1 MQTDPTFGPEFI
13 VYETEPGTGYIVSG
27 SYTGTIPTTASK
39 FAIGATVTDRST
51 GIVYRNSGTVAS
63 PSWQNTDSIS
73 SSEIADGTVTRADMS
88 ASAGLTSIQTKL
100 GDIATTGTFDTY
112 VRVSKTGTISAITMM
127 LDSNLSTSDTN
138 YITFTATNLTGT
150 KVLLNAAGANNTT
163 KVTGGTAITA
173 EASRTM
179 NLTATGADLVVAA
192 GDWIRIRAAVTG
204 TLAGTVVQNNVCI
217 DMTGTE

>member
-1 MQTDPTFGPEFI
+1 MQTDADLGSQFI
-13 VYETEPGTGYIVSG
+13 VYETEPATGYIVSG

-39 FAIGATVTDRST
+39 FALGATVTDRST

-163 KVTGGTAITA
+163 TVVEGSTLRHNIQLIPAGT
-173 EASRTM
+173 
-179 NLTATGADLVVAA
+179 NTATNVGKTIKTWDASGNTSTLDLSVGAWLPAS
-192 GDWIRIRAAVTG
+192 T
-204 TLAGTVVQNNVCI
+204 
-217 DMTGTE
+217 